1 MSGDELRRSQL
12 HRLSEIARK
21 PLEFYLDGRPCH
33 ALEGD
38 TVLTAI
44 LTQQGSLR
52 RTEFSGQPRGGFCM
66 MGACQDCWVMLET
79 GQRVRSCTTLLE
91 PGMRLVTSIETLC

>member
-52 RTEFSGQPRGGFCM
+52 RTEFSGQPRAGFCM
-66 MGACQDCWVMLET
+66 MGACQDCWVRL
-79 GQRVRSCTTLLE
+79 GDGRRVRACSTLLE
-91 PGMRLVTSIETLC
+91 EGQAISRDAGRQA